1 MRLLFFKFVMGF
13 IVLLEVGSISDARA
27 ADTRIPV
34 WLNEIEHEFV
44 LAEMRGFVE
53 SLQLVLSGL
62 AKDDMKTVAEA
73 AKKSGKATANNAPST
88 LGKKFP
94 SAFAMLGGATHQ
106 LWDKLAAEAEDMGNK
121 NELLKQLGI
130 LLNNCVTCHAS
141 YRLAREKP

>member
-27 ADTRIPV
+27 ADTRVPV

-62 AKDDMKTVAEA
+62 AENDMKTVAKA

-94 SAFAMLGGATHQ
+94 SAFATLGGATHQ

-121 NELLKQLGI
+121 DELLKQLGI
-130 LLNNCVTCHAS
+130 LLNNCVTCHAG